1 MKDLVKKYEVYLQSI
16 GKRKNTVSAYITD
29 VSMYLDFLD
38 EKKLCVSED
47 GYPLMAYIQ
56 NLNDKSKSPSS
67 IQRTII
73 SLRNFYNFLVAEG
86 NLKHVPETSIKRERV
101 QKKKPVVLSI
111 DEINKIMNST
121 NISTEKGVRDK
132 ALLELMYATGMKVSE
147 LISLDIE
154 DVNLELSYVK
164 CKDNKGYERL
174 IPIGREAKDSIKK
187 YVAAREDSIKFN
199 FNDKLFLNM
208 SGDPITRQ
216 GVWRI
221 VKEYSVLANINKDIN
236 LNTFRHSFAVHLLQN
251 GANAKVVQ
259 ELLGNQVMTYIDMY
273 YEIINNEKINSIYKK
288 AHPRA

>member
-1 MKDLVKKYEVYLQSI
+1 MRDLVKKYEVYLQSI

-38 EKKLCVSED
+38 DNNMIVSEE
-47 GYPLMAYIQ
+47 GKPLISYIQ
-56 NLNDKSKSPSS
+56 NLSDKKKSPSS

-86 NLKHVPETSIKRERV
+86 NLKRVPETTIKRKRV
-101 QKKKPVVLSI
+101 EKKKPIVLSV

-147 LISLDIE
+147 VISLDIE
-154 DVNLELSYVK
+154 DINFDSSYVI
-164 CKDNKGYERL
+164 CKDNKGYERV
-174 IPIGREAKDSIKK
+174 IPIGKEAKESLRK
-187 YVAAREDSIKFN
+187 YISLREETVRVSN
-199 FNDKLFLNM
+199 KLFLNM

-221 VKEYSVLANINKDIN
+221 VKEYSVIANINKDIN

>member
-1 MKDLVKKYEVYLQSI
+1 MRNLVKKYEVYLQSI

-29 VSMYLDFLD
+29 VSMYLDFLE
-38 EKKLCVSED
+38 EKKLVINEE
-47 GYPLMAYIQ
+47 GYPLMSYIQ
-56 NLNDKSKSPSS
+56 HLNDKSKSPSS

-111 DEINKIMNST
+111 DEINKIMNTT

-147 LISLDIE
+147 LIALDIE
-154 DVNLELSYVK
+154 DINLDLSFVK

-187 YVAAREDSIKFN
+187 YISLREETIRST
-199 FNDKLFLNM
+199 DKLFLNM

>member
-1 MKDLVKKYEVYLQSI
+1 MRDLVKKYEIYLQSI

-29 VSMYLDFLD
+29 VSMYLDFVE
-38 EKKLCVSED
+38 EKKLIVNED
-47 GYPLMAYIQ
+47 GYPLMSYIQ

-101 QKKKPVVLSI
+101 EKKKPVVLSI
-111 DEINKIMNST
+111 DEINKIMNTT

-147 LISLDIE
+147 LIGLDID
-154 DVNLELSYVK
+154 DVNLELSFVK
-164 CKDNKGYERL
+164 CKDNRDYERL
-174 IPIGREAKDSIKK
+174 IPIGREAKDAIKK
-187 YVAAREDSIKFN
+187 YVSLRDETVRTTE
-199 FNDKLFLNM
+199 KLFLNM

-273 YEIINNEKINSIYKK
+273 YEIINNEKINTIYKK

>member
-1 MKDLVKKYEVYLQSI
+1 MRDLVKKYEIYLQSI

-29 VSMYLDFLD
+29 VSMYLDFVE
-38 EKKLCVSED
+38 EKKLVVNED
-47 GYPLMAYIQ
+47 GYPLMSYIQ

-86 NLKHVPETSIKRERV
+86 NLKRVPETSIKRERV
-101 QKKKPVVLSI
+101 EKKKPVVLSI
-111 DEINKIMNST
+111 DEINKIMNTT

-147 LISLDIE
+147 LIGLDID
-154 DVNLELSYVK
+154 DVNLELSFVK
-164 CKDNKGYERL
+164 CKDNRDYERL
-174 IPIGREAKDSIKK
+174 IPIGREAKDAIKK
-187 YVAAREDSIKFN
+187 YVSLRDETVRTTE
-199 FNDKLFLNM
+199 KLFLNM

-273 YEIINNEKINSIYKK
+273 YEIINNEKINTIYKK

>member
-1 MKDLVKKYEVYLQSI
+1 MRDLVKKYEVYLQSI

-29 VSMYLDFLD
+29 VSMYLDFLE
-38 EKKLCVSED
+38 EKKLVVNED
-47 GYPLMAYIQ
+47 GYPLMSYIQ

-111 DEINKIMNST
+111 DEINKIMNIT

-147 LISLDIE
+147 LIALDIE
-154 DVNLELSYVK
+154 DVNLDLSFVK

-187 YVAAREDSIKFN
+187 YVALREETIRTT
-199 FNDKLFLNM
+199 DKLFLNM

>member
-1 MKDLVKKYEVYLQSI
+1 MRDLVKKYEVYLQSI

-29 VSMYLDFLD
+29 VSMYLDFLE
-38 EKKLCVSED
+38 EKNLVVSED
-47 GYPLMAYIQ
+47 GYPLMSYIQ

-111 DEINKIMNST
+111 DEINKIMNTT

-147 LISLDIE
+147 LIALDIE
-154 DVNLELSYVK
+154 DVNLDLSFVK

-174 IPIGREAKDSIKK
+174 IPIGREAKDAIKK
-187 YVAAREDSIKFN
+187 YVAQREENVRST
-199 FNDKLFLNM
+199 DKLFLNM

>member
-1 MKDLVKKYEVYLQSI
+1 MRDLVKKYEIYLQSI

-29 VSMYLDFLD
+29 VSMYLDFVE
-38 EKKLCVSED
+38 EKKLVVNED
-47 GYPLMAYIQ
+47 GYPLMSYIQ

-101 QKKKPVVLSI
+101 EKKKPVVLSI
-111 DEINKIMNST
+111 DEINKIMNTT

-147 LISLDIE
+147 LIGLDID
-154 DVNLELSYVK
+154 DVNLELSFVK
-164 CKDNKGYERL
+164 CKDNRDYERL
-174 IPIGREAKDSIKK
+174 IPIGREAKDAIKK
-187 YVAAREDSIKFN
+187 YVSLRDETVRTTE
-199 FNDKLFLNM
+199 KLFLNM

-273 YEIINNEKINSIYKK
+273 YEIINNEKINTIYKK

>member
-1 MKDLVKKYEVYLQSI
+1 MRDLVKKYEVYLQSI

-38 EKKLCVSED
+38 DNNMEISEE
-47 GYPLMAYIQ
+47 GKPLMSYIQ
-56 NLNDKSKSPSS
+56 NLSDKKKSPSS

-86 NLKHVPETSIKRERV
+86 NLKRVPETTIKRKRV
-101 QKKKPVVLSI
+101 EKKKPVVLSV
-111 DEINKIMNST
+111 EEVNKIMNST

-147 LISLDIE
+147 VISLDID
-154 DVNLELSYVK
+154 DVNLDSSYVI

-174 IPIGREAKDSIKK
+174 IPIGKE
-187 YVAAREDSIKFN
+187 ARESLRKYISLREENVKISN
-199 FNDKLFLNM
+199 KLFLNM

-221 VKEYSVLANINKDIN
+221 VKEYSVIANINKDIN

>member
-1 MKDLVKKYEVYLQSI
+1 MRDLVSKYEVYLESI

-29 VSMYLDFLD
+29 VSMYLDFVE
-38 EKKLCVSED
+38 EKKLKVNEE
-47 GYPLMAYIQ
+47 GYPLVAYIKYLKEK
-56 NLNDKSKSPSS
+56 NKSPSS

-73 SLRNFYNFLVAEG
+73 SLRNFYNFLVAEEYI
-86 NLKHVPETSIKRERV
+86 KKVPEISIKKERV
-101 QKKKPVVLSI
+101 EKKKPLVLTV

-121 NISTEKGVRDK
+121 NMGTEKGIRDK

-147 LISLDIE
+147 LISLTLDDI
-154 DVNLELSYVK
+154 NLELSFVR
-164 CKDNKGYERL
+164 CRDNKGYERL
-174 IPIGREAKDSIKK
+174 IPIGKEAKESLKK
-187 YVAAREDSIKFN
+187 YITVREDTSRGT
-199 FNDKLFLNM
+199 DKLFLNM

-221 VKEYSVLANINKDIN
+221 VKEYSVIANIDKDIN

-273 YEIINNEKINSIYKK
+273 YEIINNEKINNIYRK

>member
-1 MKDLVKKYEVYLQSI
+1 MRNLVKKYEIYLQSI

-29 VSMYLDFLD
+29 VSMYLDFLE
-38 EKKLCVSED
+38 EKNLVVSED
-47 GYPLMAYIQ
+47 GYPLTSYIQ

-111 DEINKIMNST
+111 DEINKIMNTT

-147 LISLDIE
+147 LIGLDIE
-154 DVNLELSYVK
+154 DVNLDLSFVK

-174 IPIGREAKDSIKK
+174 IPIGREAKDAIKK
-187 YVAAREDSIKFN
+187 YVALRDETVRTTE
-199 FNDKLFLNM
+199 KLFLNM

>member
-1 MKDLVKKYEVYLQSI
+1 MRNLVKKYEVYLQSI

-29 VSMYLDFLD
+29 VSMYLDFLE
-38 EKKLCVSED
+38 EKKLVINEE
-47 GYPLMAYIQ
+47 GYPLMSYIQ
-56 NLNDKSKSPSS
+56 HLNDKSKSPSS

-111 DEINKIMNST
+111 DEINKIMNTT

-147 LISLDIE
+147 LIGLDVE
-154 DVNLELSYVK
+154 DINLDLSFVK

-187 YVAAREDSIKFN
+187 YIALREETIRST
-199 FNDKLFLNM
+199 DKLFLNM

>member
-1 MKDLVKKYEVYLQSI
+1 MRNLVKKYEVYLQSI

-29 VSMYLDFLD
+29 VSMYLDFLE
-38 EKKLCVSED
+38 EKNLVVNEE
-47 GYPLMAYIQ
+47 GYPLMSYIQ

-101 QKKKPVVLSI
+101 QKKKPVVLSV
-111 DEINKIMNST
+111 DEINKIMNTT

-147 LISLDIE
+147 LIALDIE
-154 DVNLELSYVK
+154 DVNLDLSFVK

-187 YVAAREDSIKFN
+187 YVAQRDENIRTTE
-199 FNDKLFLNM
+199 KLFLNM

>member
-1 MKDLVKKYEVYLQSI
+1 MRDLVKKYEVYLQSI

-29 VSMYLDFLD
+29 VSMYLDFVE
-38 EKKLCVSED
+38 EKNLVVSED
-47 GYPLMAYIQ
+47 GYPLMSYIQ
-56 NLNDKSKSPSS
+56 NLSDKGKSPSS

-86 NLKHVPETSIKRERV
+86 KLKHVPETSIKRERV

-147 LISLDIE
+147 LISLEVD
-154 DVNLELSYVK
+154 DVNLDLSFVK
-164 CKDNKGYERL
+164 CKDNRGYERL

-187 YVAAREDSIKFN
+187 YIVLREDSSKIN
-199 FNDKLFLNM
+199 TKLFLNM

>member
-1 MKDLVKKYEVYLQSI
+1 MRDLVKKYEVYLQSI

-38 EKKLCVSED
+38 DNNMEISEE
-47 GYPLMAYIQ
+47 GKPLMSYIQ
-56 NLNDKSKSPSS
+56 NLNDKKKSPSS

-86 NLKHVPETSIKRERV
+86 NLKRVPETTIKRKRV
-101 QKKKPVVLSI
+101 EKKKPVVLSVE
-111 DEINKIMNST
+111 EITKIMNST

-147 LISLDIE
+147 VISLDID
-154 DVNLELSYVK
+154 DVNLDSSYVI

-174 IPIGREAKDSIKK
+174 IPIGKE
-187 YVAAREDSIKFN
+187 ARESLRKYIALREENLKVSN
-199 FNDKLFLNM
+199 KLFLNM

-221 VKEYSVLANINKDIN
+221 VKEYSVIANINKDIN